1 MYPQKLNIIVGNID
15 FDGDNNLVSAR
26 VLFNSIFIDLLLQ
39 W

>member
-15 FDGDNNLVSAR
+15 CDSDSNLVSAR